1 MTNIKILKFP
11 DLHSLSIAAVEH
23 FVALHNPPNK
33 QTFLVP
39 GGQTPSLFYKQ
50 LGKMV
55 DDWTG
60 TSLMLSD
67 ERLVP
72 QSSAM
77 SNVGMVK
84 KNFNLRNI
92 KAGKSPRIMEIVA
105 ESKLINPNQILKEV
119 NIATEAL
126 LPLTAAF
133 LGIGSD
139 GHTASLFA
147 GFEKYF
153 FNSES
158 FFKVKKS
165 NEPFTRI
172 SVSAN
177 ILIDTPLIFFLVSS
191 SEKKNVMRKI
201 LNNSQE
207 RDILPVQSI
216 LKKSKG
222 EIVFLCGKETL
233 EF

>member
-1 MTNIKILKFP
+1 MTNIKILEFP

-23 FVALHNPPNK
+23 FVGLHNPPNK

-50 LGKMV
+50 LGKKV

-60 TSLMLSD
+60 TTLMLSD

-72 QSSAM
+72 QRSAM

-84 KNFNLRNI
+84 KKFILKNI
-92 KAGKSPRIMEIVA
+92 KAVKSPSIMEIVD
-105 ESKLINPNQILKEV
+105 ESKLINPNLILKAV
-119 NIATEAL
+119 NVAAEAL

-133 LGIGSD
+133 LGIGED
-139 GHTASLFA
+139 GHTASLFT

-165 NEPFTRI
+165 NELFSRI

-191 SEKKNVMRKI
+191 SDKKNVMRKI
-201 LNNSQE
+201 LNKSE
-207 RDILPVQSI
+207 EKDILPVQKI
-216 LKKSKG
+216 LNKSKG
-222 EIVFLCGKETL
+222 KIVFLCDKETL
-233 EF
+233 DF